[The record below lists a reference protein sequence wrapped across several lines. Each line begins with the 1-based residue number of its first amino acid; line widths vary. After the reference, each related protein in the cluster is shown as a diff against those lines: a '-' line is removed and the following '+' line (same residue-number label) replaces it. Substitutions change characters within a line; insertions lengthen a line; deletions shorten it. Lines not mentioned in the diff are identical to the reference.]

1 MTFSNVGI
9 SRAQGD
15 SLENVPSSISILGR
29 FLNCP
34 PKANGLS
41 DLVEKVTA
49 GERLNVEDAVRL
61 MKSSDILL
69 LGRLADAVRHS
80 KVGEEVY
87 FSTNININPTN
98 ACVLRCQ
105 FCAFYRPLDHPEA
118 YTERLDDIL
127 DRVQHAHN
135 HGVREVHIVGGLNP
149 RIPFSYFLELIRRVK
164 TLDPDIHVKAFTAVE
179 IDFFVRVYKMSIE
192 KVLQELVEAG
202 LDTLPGG
209 GAEIFSPRVRELVC
223 KGKISGERWL
233 EVIEIAHRLGIS
245 STATML
251 YGHVETIEERVDHLQ
266 KLRDL
271 QDKTGKFTCFV
282 PLPFHP
288 ENTPLAHLGYTC
300 GVDDVKVYAVSRLF
314 LDNFMHLKGL
324 WNYLDEKFAQVILHF
339 GVDDLGGTFVEERI
353 AHAAGAKTPQ
363 ALSQEKMVR
372 IIQQAKRIPV
382 ETDSSYKVRKR
393 WE

>member
-1 MTFSNVGI
+1 MTFSNVGT
-9 SRAQGD
+9 SK
-15 SLENVPSSISILGR
+15 LEIPFVGT
-29 FLNCP
+29 
-34 PKANGLS
+34 NGLS
-41 DLVEKVTA
+41 DIAEKIA
-49 GERLNVEDAVRL
+49 GGERLSFEDGVRL
-61 MKSSDILL
+61 MRSPEVLF
-69 LGRLADAVRHS
+69 LGRLADWVRQA
-80 KVGEEVY
+80 KVGDDVY

-118 YTERLDDIL
+118 YTERLEDIL
-127 DRVQHAHN
+127 ERIRHAHG

-149 RIPFSYFLELIRRVK
+149 RAPFSYFLELIRRVK
-164 TLDPDIHVKAFTAVE
+164 ALDADIHVKAFTAVE
-179 IDFFVRVYKMSIE
+179 IDFFARVYKMSLE
-192 KVLQELVEAG
+192 KVLQSLVEAG

-209 GAEIFSPRVRELVC
+209 GAEVFSPRVRELVC

-233 EVIEIAHRLGIS
+233 EVIEVAHRLGIS

-251 YGHVETIEERVDHLQ
+251 YGHVETIEERIDHLQ
-266 KLRDL
+266 QLRDL
-271 QDKTGKFTCFV
+271 QDRTGRFTCFV

-300 GVDDVKVYAVSRLF
+300 GMDDVRVYAVARLF
-314 LDNFMHLKGL
+314 LDNFLHLKGL

-363 ALSQEKMVR
+363 ALSQEKMIR
-372 IIQQAKRIPV
+372 MIRQAKRIPV
-382 ETDSSYKVRKR
+382 ETDSSYRVRKR
-393 WE
+393 WDPTA

>member
-1 MTFSNVGI
+1 MTSSNVGI
-9 SRAQGD
+9 S
-15 SLENVPSSISILGR
+15 
-29 FLNCP
+29 
-34 PKANGLS
+34 NGLS
-41 DLVEKVTA
+41 DIVEKLAA
-49 GERLNVEDAVRL
+49 GERLTFEDGVRL
-61 MKSSDILL
+61 MHSSDILL
-69 LGRLADAVRHS
+69 LGRLADRARE
-80 KVGEEVY
+80 KRVGDSVY

-118 YTERLDDIL
+118 YTEKLDEMMERI
-127 DRVQHAHN
+127 RHAYG

-149 RIPFSYFLELIRRVK
+149 RVPFSYFLELIQRVK
-164 TLDPDIHVKAFTAVE
+164 ALDPDIHVKAFTAVE
-179 IDFFVRVYKMSIE
+179 IDFFARLYKMSLE
-192 KVLQELVEAG
+192 KVLEDLRAAG

-209 GAEIFSPRVRELVC
+209 GAEVFSPRVRELVC

-233 EVIEIAHRLGIS
+233 EVIEVAHRLGIS

-251 YGHVETIEERVDHLQ
+251 YGHVETIEERIDHLQ
-266 KLRDL
+266 QLRDL
-271 QDKTGKFTCFV
+271 QDRTGKFTCFV

-288 ENTPLAHLGYTC
+288 ENTPLSHLGYTH

-363 ALSQEKMVR
+363 SLSQEKMIR
-372 IIQQAKRIPV
+372 IIRQANRVPV
-382 ETDSSYKVRKR
+382 ETDSSYKVRRR
-393 WE
+393 WEVTA